1 MEFIFE
7 LFAEILG
14 RNEERQP
21 ATPPPTAE
29 AEETETAEAGI
40 LMEEQGQ
47 VETQPVNIFN
57 VVNFH

>member
-14 RNEERQP
+14 RSEEQP
-21 ATPPPTAE
+21 SAAPVEMVE
-29 AEETETAEAGI
+29 AEEAEVV
-40 LMEEQGQ
+40 LEEQEQ
-47 VETQPVNIFN
+47 VEIQPVNIFN

>member
-14 RNEERQP
+14 RDEKPQSAAAARV
-21 ATPPPTAE
+21 AE
-29 AEETETAEAGI
+29 AEETEAAGAGV

>member
-14 RNEERQP
+14 RDEKPQS
-21 ATPPPTAE
+21 ASAAHVAE
-29 AEETETAEAGI
+29 AEKTEAAEAGI

>member
-14 RNEERQP
+14 RNEEHQP
-21 ATPPPTAE
+21 ATPSPRAE
-29 AEETETAEAGI
+29 AGETEAAEAGI

-47 VETQPVNIFN
+47 VEIQPVNIFN